1 MFSAV
6 CVAGTLSKY
15 FTQHTY
21 FYPPKNSL
29 NWATG
34 ISIFLTGK
42 QKNRVISELREPSL
56 SQWLSKDCTWV
67 SDFQTDTTLCLNG
80 HTDKAGYM
88 RLLTLTQAKQ
98 QAVSPKQAI
107 GAVPPFKG
115 LVPRREAIR

>member
-34 ISIFLTGK
+34 ISIFLTRK
-42 QKNRVISELREPSL
+42 QKDRVISELREPSL
-56 SQWLSKDCTWV
+56 SQWVSKDCTWV

-88 RLLTLTQAKQ
+88 APAHTHPSQTAGCLSQAGHWSCTTL
-98 QAVSPKQAI
+98 
-107 GAVPPFKG
+107 
-115 LVPRREAIR
+115 